1 MPDDHSDDVMK
12 MQKFSVLLFFLL
24 LTMYSC
30 KKKYERPDVYTTDLF
45 ADRNDSLRQ
54 TISHQEALQRSS
66 ALIVSNNL
74 KLMDKSADSS
84 DAQVFIYLLEDG
96 KVKANN
102 DTIITIP
109 MLFLAN
115 REIPEKSDSV
125 HLYLEKVRTHKILAS
140 QNNIRYQLIP
150 NAPISA
156 QE

>member
-1 MPDDHSDDVMK
+1 
-12 MQKFSVLLFFLL
+12 
-24 LTMYSC
+24 
-30 KKKYERPDVYTTDLF
+30 
-45 ADRNDSLRQ
+45 
-54 TISHQEALQRSS
+54 
-66 ALIVSNNL
+66 
-74 KLMDKSADSS
+74 MDKSADSS
-84 DAQVFIYLLEDG
+84 DTQVFIYLLEDG
-96 KVKANN
+96 KVKVNN